1 MTERVAQEAV
11 ERMGVKKESGEGSK
25 TRVFVIGLGLI
36 GGSLARAL
44 RARAREPLR
53 LSAFDI
59 DSSATRTA
67 LEHGVIDEVA
77 PISEGAARADLVVIA
92 TPIGTIADV
101 FRALAD
107 AVSRDTVV
115 TDTASIKEDIVA
127 MAERILPWP
136 ENFIGG
142 HPMAGS
148 ERGGFASS
156 RPDLFVNRPYFLTPT
171 ATTSPDAF
179 KKANWLVRTVGG
191 RALAVDPREHDE
203 IVAFNSHLPH
213 LIAWALVKAAT
224 ERHAFEGV
232 ASLSGGSF
240 RDATRVALSSPSLWR
255 DILGRN
261 ARNLK
266 VAAEGFMAEL
276 KSLLELIERDPDAFV
291 GEVARARDVRRA
303 MTEPEGLAAA
313 EAYEVEVIIANKP
326 GELARVTT
334 ILGQAQVNIE
344 NLEIVHGVGQGVLM
358 IEVAGE
364 EAAQAAVA
372 ALRRAG
378 YEASYEQSGGES

>member
-11 ERMGVKKESGEGSK
+11 ERMGVTKESGEGSK

-44 RARAREPLR
+44 RARAREPLY

-67 LEHGVIDEVA
+67 LEQGVIDEVA

-115 TDTASIKEDIVA
+115 TDTASIKEEIVA
-127 MAERILPWP
+127 MAERILSRP

-156 RPDLFVNRPYFLTPT
+156 RQDLFVNRPYFLTPT

-191 RALAVDPREHDE
+191 RAIAVDPCEHDE

-213 LIAWALVKAAT
+213 LIAWALVKAAM

-303 MTEPEGLAAA
+303 MTEPEGLAGA

-334 ILGQAQVNIE
+334 ILGQNQVNIE

-364 EAAQAAVA
+364 ESAQAAVA